1 MTKSEV
7 GTVILRIVLGLTF
20 FIHGLDKF
28 QGGISN
34 TVGYFDSLGIP
45 GFLAYAV
52 ALIELI
58 GGIAI
63 ILGIGTKFVALL
75 FAVVMVG
82 AIFTAKLPAGFLGN
96 GQGAGYELDLALLAI
111 SIYLILADRNPL
123 SLDRII
129 ANKKNS

>member
-45 GFLAYAV
+45 GFLAYVV

-58 GGIAI
+58 GGIAM
-63 ILGIGTKFVALL
+63 ILGIGTKVVALL

-82 AIFTAKLPAGFLGN
+82 AIFTAKLPGGFLGN

-123 SLDRII
+123 SLDSFI